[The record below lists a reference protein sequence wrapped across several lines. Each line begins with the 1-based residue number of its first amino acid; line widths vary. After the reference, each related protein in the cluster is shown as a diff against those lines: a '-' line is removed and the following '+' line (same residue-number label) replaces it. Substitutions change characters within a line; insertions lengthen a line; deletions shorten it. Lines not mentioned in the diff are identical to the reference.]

1 MHFSFED
8 TYILLSICESGGISL
23 EWFKNDFYGDKSYGY
38 VNSEIEKIPQG
49 SNGLVFLPYLTGVNS
64 PELDPNAKGVFYGI
78 KILHSRA
85 HFARS
90 VMEGIAYLIKKN
102 LDYLEKLNIYTD
114 KLISLGGGAKSN
126 VWNQIKADVI
136 GKDLVIVNQNEPT
149 SLGAAILAA
158 VKLGLYKDLNSAVDS
173 SVKIRKVFNPISSH
187 NKIYESQ
194 YKIFLD
200 LYERLE
206 VMFTAD
212 A

>member
-1 MHFSFED
+1 M
-8 TYILLSICESGGISL
+8 
-23 EWFKNDFYGDKSYGY
+23 
-38 VNSEIEKIPQG
+38 
-49 SNGLVFLPYLTGVNS
+49 
-64 PELDPNAKGVFYGI
+64 
-78 KILHSRA
+78 
-85 HFARS
+85 
-90 VMEGIAYLIKKN
+90 
-102 LDYLEKLNIYTD
+102 
-114 KLISLGGGAKSN
+114 
-126 VWNQIKADVI
+126 I